1 VLHVKIANWTEI
13 TKQVDSVASLVG
25 TKQLFLKMGEIL
37 YNKGAEIG
45 LSRDGTVAKSN
56 GELALSSIGPRSL
69 KAWFLN
75 WAYSLSN

>member
-1 VLHVKIANWTEI
+1 
-13 TKQVDSVASLVG
+13 
-25 TKQLFLKMGEIL
+25 MGEIL

-56 GELALSSIGPRSL
+56 GELVLSIGPQTLR
-69 KAWFLN
+69 AWLPN